1 MKKILIFLMLL
12 GLLLLTV
19 KVVVLLVQNR
29 FVFFPRAEFP
39 ATPRDFQMAYR
50 DVRFKAADGIP
61 LHGWF
66 IPGKPGAPMVLY
78 FHGNGGNI
86 GYCLEFVKRME
97 PLGYHWFLFDY
108 RQYGQSKGRISEEGF
123 YRDALAAYNTC
134 KRRYC
139 PDSSRLVL
147 WGFSIGTVAANH
159 VARLEPAACLV
170 LEAPF
175 INAEAMAGENILLNV
190 FHYFSSLELDNA
202 RPISRIS
209 LPKLIIHG
217 TSDTI
222 VPMAQ
227 GEALF
232 QMALPPKEFYPV
244 EGADHNNL
252 FLMGGAQYLEKVR
265 GFIQSHTRTTFM
277 AGE

>member
-1 MKKILIFLMLL
+1 MKKVIIFLMLL

-19 KVVVLLVQNR
+19 KVVILLVQNR

-39 ATPRDFQMAYR
+39 ATPRDFQLAYR
-50 DVRFKAADGIP
+50 DVRFDTADGIS

-66 IPGKPGAPMVLY
+66 IPGKPGAPMILY

-97 PLGYHWFLFDY
+97 PLGCHWFLFDY
-108 RQYGQSKGRISEEGF
+108 RQYGRSKGRISEEGF
-123 YRDALAAYNTC
+123 YLDAMAAYNAC
-134 KRRYC
+134 RRRYC
-139 PDSSRLVL
+139 PDTSRLVL

-159 VARLEPAACLV
+159 VARHETASCVV

-175 INAEAMAGENILLNV
+175 VNAEAMAGENVLLNV
-190 FHYFSSLELDNA
+190 FHFFSSLELDNA
-202 RPISRIS
+202 RPIGRIS

-217 TSDTI
+217 TSDRV
-222 VPMAQ
+222 VPFVQ
-227 GEALF
+227 GESLF
-232 QMALPPKEFYPV
+232 QMALPPKEFLPV

-252 FLMGGAQYLEKVR
+252 FLVGGGEYLAKVR
-265 GFIQSHTRTTFM
+265 AFIQSHASTAPT